1 MKARG
6 TGLIF
11 QPTWKDRK
19 TGEIK
24 TSTVWYIQYNV
35 RGRRIRE
42 SSESRNQAVAAR
54 LLKKRIGEAAAGKP
68 VGPDVEK
75 TTLADLKRMIED
87 EYTAN
92 GRRSSV
98 IKSPL
103 AHLVSHFG
111 GTCRAFDLT
120 TDRVTAYIT
129 KRQAAGAANATIN
142 RSLAALKRAFRLA
155 ERAGRVATRPYIPML
170 EENNARSGFLS
181 HAEFIRLYD
190 ALPEDLRDPVAFLYH
205 SGWRVSEM
213 RGLEWRDVD
222 LAGGVVRL
230 RPEKSKSKSGRT
242 LPLRG
247 ELKAIIER
255 AGARR
260 LPECVNVFRRDDG
273 GAIGLFRKSW
283 ATACD
288 TAKLGAILVH
298 DLRRTAVRN
307 LVRAGVPEHT
317 AMAVT
322 GHKTASIFRRYDIV
336 TEDDLAVA
344 MDRVSEHLAAQP
356 KKTANVVPL
365 KRTAHVEPMSAD
377 QKAVGE

>member
-11 QPTWKDRK
+11 QPTYKDRK
-19 TGEIK
+19 SGEIK
-24 TSTVWYIQYNV
+24 TSSVWYIQYNV
-35 RGRRIRE
+35 RGKRIRE

-103 AHLVSHFG
+103 AHLVNHFG
-111 GTCRAFDLT
+111 GSCRAFDLT

-213 RGLEWRDVD
+213 RGLKWRDVD

-255 AGARR
+255 AAARR

-288 TAKLGAILVH
+288 TAGLGAILVH

-307 LVRAGVPEHT
+307 LVRAGEPEHT

-356 KKTANVVPL
+356 KKAANVVPL
-365 KRTAHVEPMSAD
+365 KRTAQVEPMSAD